1 MGRRAQSVSITF
13 VAKAYHCAVY
23 LTLGDEMVIIIGML
37 VGYSVL
43 MTVLAYYLDSQSRDW
58 KDAYIKL
65 CKEYDINSRMRFRG

>member
-1 MGRRAQSVSITF
+1 
-13 VAKAYHCAVY
+13 
-23 LTLGDEMVIIIGML
+23 MVIIIGML